1 MIEDYLFPIVAFLV
15 ILVIVYLGYLLTGSW
30 GPKYKKE
37 KYKKQS
43 YACGEDYQGGKLHH
57 SYNFFHIAFFFTVLH
72 VGALLI
78 TTAPVGSMALL
89 GLVLIGAMA
98 LTAFAL
104 FVGGG
109 DQHD

>member
-1 MIEDYLFPIVAFLV
+1 MYEDFFYPIATFLIILFIVFILYLYSKTL
-15 ILVIVYLGYLLTGSW
+15 

-37 KYKKQS
+37 KYKQQS
-43 YACGEDYQGGKLHH
+43 YACGEDYQGGKLHQ

-78 TTAPVGSMALL
+78 TTAPIGSTALL
-89 GLVLIGAMA
+89 GLVLISVMA

-104 FVGGG
+104 FVGGE
-109 DQHD
+109 HRE